1 MIEKK
6 GYTVNDDSTL
16 LKFGNAFQS
25 KIIALL
31 LTKKSFKSMVLS
43 AAPRLVAFD
52 LDGTLLD
59 STEAIIMSV
68 KNCWKA
74 CGFKVPKTDRIRRI
88 IGLPWEESIRELI
101 PDAGDTEFSQIRQF
115 YL

>member
-31 LTKKSFKSMVLS
+31 LTKKSFIQTISDILKPKFFDS
-43 AAPRLVAFD
+43 AWLLIDRLVNF
-52 LDGTLLD
+52 
-59 STEAIIMSV
+59 
-68 KNCWKA
+68 
-74 CGFKVPKTDRIRRI
+74 
-88 IGLPWEESIRELI
+88 
-101 PDAGDTEFSQIRQF
+101 FSWTCLENYKRFIQH
-115 YL
+115 